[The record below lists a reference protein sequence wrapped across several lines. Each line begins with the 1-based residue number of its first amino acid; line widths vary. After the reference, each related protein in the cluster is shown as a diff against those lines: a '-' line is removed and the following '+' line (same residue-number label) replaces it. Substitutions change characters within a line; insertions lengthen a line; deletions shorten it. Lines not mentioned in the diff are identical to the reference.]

1 MIRLALAYL
10 LRRPVQLLAVFGVA
24 IGLLA
29 LLVVLSVMNGL
40 IHEDRV
46 SVRGP
51 LGDLLLIPAVEESPS
66 DYASYRQALESA
78 PEIQATAPHLI
89 SYAILGLPDGDL
101 RLSSTRRSDMN
112 GVQVVGID
120 HEAEALV
127 TQHAGGFGEMIQNG
141 RLVPVNVENPFPA
154 QDSPFAR
161 PPVLL
166 SDALAR
172 TLPSIHRQDGDLRDT
187 LLQLGS
193 LPYLL
198 PPPNEPLVPAN
209 GSFRLA
215 GTYAGSDYEM
225 SLDRIYMP
233 RLGRNGLHYNLVG
246 KAGPDFTE
254 IILRLSPGVS
264 FTDGKKAVR
273 RQLQEAGLPLPGEK
287 QGGDLET
294 WEERRSLFLS
304 AINNERRVVTLV
316 MFFIVVVAAFGLFT
330 TLSALVREKIRD
342 LGVLSALGFTPFRR
356 ANLLLSMGAFASGVG
371 ALLGYFGAYW
381 LVRHHQELERFLRTQ
396 LDIEIFNSE
405 LYVIEGLPARWDSQQ
420 AIFLSLCAFGL
431 GLAFTLAPA
440 IFAARLSPV
449 EALRYE

>member
-51 LGDLLLIPAVEESPS
+51 LGDLLLIPAVEESPRN
-66 DYASYRQALESA
+66 YATYRQALESA
-78 PEIQATAPHLI
+78 PEIEVTAPHLI
-89 SYAILGLPDGDL
+89 AYAILGLPDGDL

-120 HEAEALV
+120 HEAETSV
-127 TQHAGGFGEMIQNG
+127 TQHAGGFGEMIHKG
-141 RLVPVNVENPFPA
+141 KLLPVNVENPFPT
-154 QDSPFAR
+154 QDSPFSR

-166 SDALAR
+166 SDTLAR
-172 TLPSIHRQDGDLRDT
+172 TLPASHRQDGGLKDT

-193 LPYLL
+193 LPYIL
-198 PPPNEPLVPAN
+198 PPSNEPLIPAN

-233 RLGRNGLHYNLVG
+233 RMGRNGLHYNLVG

-254 IILRLSPGVS
+254 IILRLGPGVS
-264 FTDGKKAVR
+264 FADGKLAVL
-273 RQLQEAGLPLPGEK
+273 RQLKKADIPLPGK
-287 QGGDLET
+287 NQGGALET

-304 AINNERRVVTLV
+304 AIDNERRVVTLV
-316 MFFIVVVAAFGLFT
+316 MFFIVIVASFGLFT

-342 LGVLSALGFTPFRR
+342 LGVLSALGFTPFHR
-356 ANLLLSMGAFASGVG
+356 AHLLMCMGAFSSGVG

-381 LVRHHQELERFLRTQ
+381 LVQHHQELEHFLRTKFG
-396 LDIEIFNSE
+396 IEIFNSE
-405 LYVIEGLPARWDSQQ
+405 LYVIEGLPARWDSEQ
-420 AIFLSLCAFGL
+420 ALFLSLCAFCVGL
-431 GLAFTLAPA
+431 VFTLAPA